1 MHEAPGTVFVVDD
14 DPAVRESTALFM
26 QAAGLPCLAFPSAAA
41 FLAAYEPGTAGC
53 LVLDIRMPGMTGIE
67 LQRRL
72 DALGASIPVIFLTA
86 FADVPT
92 AVGALKAG
100 AVDFLQKPIC
110 PDDLLERVQD
120 GLRRDA
126 ELRSRRADAEEAR
139 TRLGLLTRR
148 EMQILGLVVAGMTN
162 KAIAADLGLSR
173 RTVETHRANIM
184 RKTGSH
190 SLPDLIRVAR
200 EGGLEGSSAPGAAP
214 PS

>member
-1 MHEAPGTVFVVDD
+1 MDELTGTVFVVDD

-26 QAAGLPCLAFPSAAA
+26 QSAGLTCLAFPSAAD
-41 FLAAYEPGTAGC
+41 FLEAYEPGTPGC

-72 DALGASIPVIFLTA
+72 DELGATIPVIFLTA

-110 PDDLLERVQD
+110 PDALLERVQEA
-120 GLRRDA
+120 LQRDA
-126 ELRSRRADAEEAR
+126 KHRSRQADADDAR
-139 TRLGLLTRR
+139 YRLDLLTKR
-148 EMQILGLVVAGMTN
+148 ETQILRLVVEGMTN
-162 KAIAADLGLSR
+162 KAIAVHLGLSR

-190 SLPDLIRVAR
+190 SLPDLIRVTR
-200 EGGLEGSSAPGAAP
+200 EGGLDAGV
-214 PS
+214 

>member
-1 MHEAPGTVFVVDD
+1 MDEPTGTVFVVDD

-26 QAAGLPCLAFPSAAA
+26 QSAGLPCRAFPSAAE
-41 FLAAYEPGTAGC
+41 FLRAYEPGAAGC

-72 DALGASIPVIFLTA
+72 EDLGATIPVIFLTA

-110 PDDLLERVQD
+110 PDELLERVEEA
-120 GLRRDA
+120 LKRDA
-126 ELRSRRADAEEAR
+126 EIRSRQEGANDASH
-139 TRLGLLTRR
+139 RLDLLTSR
-148 EMQILGLVVAGMTN
+148 ETQILRLVVEGLTN

-200 EGGLEGSSAPGAAP
+200 EGGLDAGV
-214 PS
+214 

>member
-1 MHEAPGTVFVVDD
+1 MSMDEPTGTVFVVDD
-14 DPAVRESTALFM
+14 DAAVRESTALFM
-26 QAAGLPCLAFPSAAA
+26 RSAGLPCRAFHSAAE
-41 FLAAYEPGTAGC
+41 FLGAYEPGTAGC

-72 DALGASIPVIFLTA
+72 EELGATIPVIFLTA

-110 PDDLLERVQD
+110 PDELLERVEEA
-120 GLRRDA
+120 LKRDA
-126 ELRSRRADAEEAR
+126 ELRSRREGASDAR
-139 TRLGLLTRR
+139 HRLDLLTRR
-148 EMQILGLVVAGMTN
+148 ETQILRLVVEGRTN
-162 KAIAADLGLSR
+162 RAIAADLGLSR

-190 SLPDLIRVAR
+190 TLPDLIRVAR
-200 EGGLEGSSAPGAAP
+200 EGGLDTPV
-214 PS
+214 